1 MTQSNELARPVMGRG
16 TGFDTDA
23 ARLQVSKQRQKLIAA
38 NFTPKYRHA
47 FAINA
52 MNLKN
57 ILRDIE
63 TDRGYLHGTTPS
75 CWLAYDS
82 ASMAHRDA
90 AGSGPSTPSRCW
102 LEREASMDSGGPGS

>member
-63 TDRGYLHGTTPS
+63 TDRGY
-75 CWLAYDS
+75 
-82 ASMAHRDA
+82 
-90 AGSGPSTPSRCW
+90 
-102 LEREASMDSGGPGS
+102 